1 MICTTYYVKGNYYM
15 KILTIGVGVIG
26 TTYSWQLQ
34 KAGFDLTHF
43 VRKNKINLYREQGI
57 KIHCLD
63 LRTSGGVEIE
73 EIYQPNFVDDF
84 SANDG
89 YEYILV
95 SVNSNQLAELLPE
108 LSMKSGSATIVF
120 LQNMRI
126 GDDEI
131 IDQYLDKAKYI
142 IAYPF
147 KAGGGS
153 KGNTIATVIFGMN
166 LSNTVIGEKDGRI
179 TKKVK
184 TIHSML
190 KKANMNPQIISKII
204 PYIRTHYVWAACCV
218 AAYIKAGTYDRFKEY
233 DSISESYLAMREGWK
248 ICVKQGINPRKVAPT
263 SYYYLPFFLL
273 VPFTRWLYNKKGMRE
288 MFEGHV
294 KHSPAEMK
302 DMYFTLLA
310 QGKKYGIKM
319 PVYEGYQQY
328 VSDYFRKIDEHSS
341 R

>member
-1 MICTTYYVKGNYYM
+1 M
-15 KILTIGVGVIG
+15 KILNIGVGVIG

-57 KIHCLD
+57 KIRCLD
-63 LRTSGGVEIE
+63 LRKSGGVEIE
-73 EIYQPNFVDDF
+73 EIYWPNFVDDF

-95 SVNSNQLAELLPE
+95 SVNSNQLVELLPE
-108 LSMKSGSATIVF
+108 LSLKSGSATIVF

-153 KGNTIATVIFGMN
+153 KGNIIDTVIFGMS
-166 LSNTVIGEKDGRI
+166 LTNTVIGEKDGKV
-179 TKKVK
+179 TKRLK
-184 TIHSML
+184 IINNML
-190 KKANMNPQIISKII
+190 KKADMNPKIISKII
-204 PYIRTHYVWAACCV
+204 PYIRTHYVWAACSV
-218 AAYIKAGTYDRFKEY
+218 AAYIKAGTYDRFKES
-233 DSISESYLAMREGWK
+233 DSIKESYLAMREGWE
-248 ICVKQGINPRKVAPT
+248 ICIKQGINPKAVAPT
-263 SYYYLPFFLL
+263 CYYYLPFFIL

-319 PVYEGYQQY
+319 PVCEGYQKY
-328 VSDYFRKIDEHSS
+328 VSDYFQKKDDHS
-341 R
+341 RY